1 MVSSVII
8 ADPVKGLIKPPDL
21 VRRRLRG
28 KVVAIDEFE
37 AGAGRIK
44 GVRPRDDFL
53 VASRSGHRKFP
64 KPGGVQNA
72 PTGSYRQM
80 FRVSFTSASRRLLA
94 MPSNNESVRLS

>member
-53 VASRSGHRKFP
+53 VASLFDGI
-64 KPGGVQNA
+64 
-72 PTGSYRQM
+72 
-80 FRVSFTSASRRLLA
+80 ASKRLEA
-94 MPSNNESVRLS
+94 DVNDTRNICR